1 MLNIVICDDESI
13 LLQKVRSKLE
23 EFMGNKNYPYVI
35 NTFTSGHELLRSCI
49 KEPGGYQLALLD
61 INIGENEDGFSVAEK
76 LRQVYQDKIMIIF
89 LTAHDEYV
97 FQCFEY
103 SPFAFLR
110 KSKLE
115 TELEPIL
122 ERAFIQLSKHKN
134 DVKIFK
140 TMQGERK
147 IDLAKIMYF
156 ERIGRKTI
164 IVTEEESYET
174 NYQLIQI
181 EEMIKDNDF
190 IMIHRSIIVN
200 MKYIFSIEKD
210 NVVLENREQLPL
222 SRHRIK
228 EVKKAFNLYL

>member
-1 MLNIVICDDESI
+1 MLNIVTCDDDSI
-13 LLQKVRSKLE
+13 LLQKVSSRIN
-23 EFMGNKNYPYVI
+23 EFMNDRNCQYVI
-35 NTFTSGHELLRSCI
+35 NTFTSGEELLHSCL
-49 KEPGGYQLALLD
+49 KQPEGYQLALLD
-61 INIGENEDGFSVAEK
+61 INIGENEDGFSVAEELRK
-76 LRQVYQDKIMIIF
+76 LYQDKIIIIF
-89 LTAHDEYV
+89 LTGHDEYV

-103 SPFAFLR
+103 SPFAFMR

-115 TELEPIL
+115 EELFPIL
-122 ERAFIQLSKHKN
+122 DRAFVQLSKYKN
-134 DVKIFK
+134 DVRIFK

-147 IDLAKIMYF
+147 IDLTKIMYF

-164 IVTEEESYET
+164 IVTENESYET

-181 EEMIKDNDF
+181 EEMINESEF

-200 MKYIFSIEKD
+200 MKYMFSIEKD
-210 NVVLENREQLPL
+210 SVVLENKEQLPL